1 MKACIICG
9 KNLPA
14 HRFRQNCCSD
24 ECRREKAK
32 LLKRAS
38 RASKRAKDR
47 AENQKLQARPCIVC
61 GENFVPYSSSAK
73 ICSKACIRQREK
85 ERRSMRD
92 LVNHKC
98 VICGQEFSRASD
110 SIRTTCSQ
118 ACGSELRVI
127 RARETSTVKYENRTT
142 APMRENFCA
151 METGCQEF
159 RSWNCPE
166 MLPLEW
172 VDIPTAVRV
181 NIRTI
186 KKMEVAA

>member
-14 HRFRQNCCSD
+14 NRFRQNCCSD
-24 ECRREKAK
+24 ECRRERNK
-32 LLKRAS
+32 LIKRES

-47 AENQKLQARPCIVC
+47 AENPKLQAKPCIVC
-61 GENFVPYSSSAK
+61 GQNFVPYSSSAK
-73 ICSKACIRQREK
+73 ICSKACIKQREK
-85 ERRSMRD
+85 ERRSMMD
-92 LVNHKC
+92 LATHKC
-98 VICGQEFSRASD
+98 VICGREFSRSAD

-118 ACGSELRVI
+118 ECSSELRI
-127 RARETSTVKYENRTT
+127 LRGKESRTIEYENSPT
-142 APMRENFCA
+142 APMRAIFA
-151 METGCQEF
+151 TMETGCQEF

-172 VDIPTAVRV
+172 VDLPVAVRV
-181 NIRTI
+181 NIKPV